1 MRIPTVAAAIIIF
14 CFGFSVSL
22 FAQNCLV
29 KGMVIHY
36 QTRQAMHSRLS
47 FEKQPDASLTV
58 ISESGPKGFKANL
71 FERGLYVLMVSAPG
85 FITER
90 RTFDLQHDSLANRR
104 DIQMQIEMIPIAV
117 QEVLPFHQLLFDVES
132 ASITPGALGELF
144 RLADIMKENP
154 GIKIQLEG
162 YTDSKNQ
169 STKSVALSKK
179 RNEAIQKWLISQG
192 IEKSRIKMKAIGSDN
207 PVTAGSFADAR
218 KNNRRV
224 EVRVIQL

>member
-1 MRIPTVAAAIIIF
+1 MRILIIIAASILY
-14 CFGFSVSL
+14 CSGFSNSL
-22 FAQNCLV
+22 LAQNCLV
-29 KGMVIHY
+29 KGMVVDY
-36 QTRQAMHSRLS
+36 QSRQAMHSRLS

-58 ISESGPKGFKANL
+58 VSESGPKGFKANL

-85 FITER
+85 FVTER
-90 RTFDLQHDSLANRR
+90 RTFDLLHDSLAGKK
-104 DIQMQIEMIPIAV
+104 DLQLQIEMIPIAV
-117 QEVLPFHQLLFDVES
+117 QQVLPFYQLLFEVES
-132 ASITPGALGELF
+132 AAITPGALGELF

-169 STKSVALSKK
+169 SSKSVALSKK
-179 RNEAIQKWLISQG
+179 RNEAIQKWLIAQG
-192 IEKSRIKMKAIGSDN
+192 IEKSRIKMKAIGADS
-207 PVTAGSFADAR
+207 PVAGGSSADER